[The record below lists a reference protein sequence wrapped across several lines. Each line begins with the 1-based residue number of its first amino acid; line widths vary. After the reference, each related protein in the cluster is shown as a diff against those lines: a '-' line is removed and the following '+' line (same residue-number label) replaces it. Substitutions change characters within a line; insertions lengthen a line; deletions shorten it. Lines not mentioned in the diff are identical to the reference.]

1 MAVIDTFLCK
11 DKKEVAMVSQQ
22 LMTNLDDRGISAS
35 QVAKVN
41 RKDDTFRFIQVQ
53 SRSLHGIS
61 SSLTNHAGDDDD
73 PIVPPS

>member
-11 DKKEVAMVSQQ
+11 DKKEVAMVCQQ

-53 SRSLHGIS
+53 SRLLHGIS

>member
-1 MAVIDTFLCK
+1 
-11 DKKEVAMVSQQ
+11 MVCQQ

-41 RKDDTFRFIQVQ
+41 REDDTFISIQVQ
-53 SRSLHGIS
+53 SRLLYRIS